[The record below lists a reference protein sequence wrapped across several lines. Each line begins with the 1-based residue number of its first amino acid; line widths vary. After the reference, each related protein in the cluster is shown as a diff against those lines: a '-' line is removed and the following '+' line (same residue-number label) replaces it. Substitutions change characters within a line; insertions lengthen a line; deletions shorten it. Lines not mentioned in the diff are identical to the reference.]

1 MWIVVNFIK
10 IILNIF
16 KNNIEFFGFILYIW
30 LECKENGDGIKLFLE
45 SCNRDYLIEVFK
57 SVFLVCSVNL
67 LILLM
72 IWIIFVNIL
81 IKCCL
86 IIIYWV

>member
-1 MWIVVNFIK
+1 MWIVVNCIK

-30 LECKENGDGIKLFLE
+30 LECKEKGDGIKLFLE
-45 SCNRDYLIEVFK
+45 SCNSDYLIEVFK